1 MSDCLERRLRA
12 VKPIFPLEIFLYYQE
27 SDMSN
32 KALVAVALAGL
43 LGSSLAMAADGAK
56 TEKCFGVAKAGQND
70 CASKNGSHSC
80 AGQAKK
86 DMDVNEWKKV
96 PAGTC
101 EKMGGKL
108 DTPKA

>member
-1 MSDCLERRLRA
+1 
-12 VKPIFPLEIFLYYQE
+12 
-27 SDMSN
+27 MSN

-43 LGSSLAMAADGAK
+43 MGSSMAMAAEPAK

-70 CASKNGSHSC
+70 CATKSGTHSC

-86 DMDVNEWKKV
+86 DMDPNEWKKV

-101 EKMGGKL
+101 EKMGGKT
-108 DTPKA
+108 DAPKA